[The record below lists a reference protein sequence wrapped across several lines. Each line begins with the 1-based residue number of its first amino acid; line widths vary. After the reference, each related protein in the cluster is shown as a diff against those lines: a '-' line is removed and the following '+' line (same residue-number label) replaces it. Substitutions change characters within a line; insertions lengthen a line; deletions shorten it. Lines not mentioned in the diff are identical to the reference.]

1 MKDKTK
7 PKHESLNKATP
18 TVSKQHTKRKTPQK
32 FTRNLCLYSESTSPE
47 AKQGKTF
54 CKAVGRPPASV
65 YCATLC
71 RFPTSLSVF
80 LAAQRQNTLH
90 SEFFYCVFVRDGFPK
105 SHKTWEGFLAFRKE
119 QSGCSIEQ
127 RTTLSWCRKQ
137 RIKSREPQRARERC
151 FVE

>member
-32 FTRNLCLYSESTSPE
+32 LTRNLCLYSESTSPE

-54 CKAVGRPPASV
+54 CKAVGRRLYIAPLYVGFPPLFRSFLQHRDRV
-65 YCATLC
+65 LC
-71 RFPTSLSVF
+71 TR
-80 LAAQRQNTLH
+80 
-90 SEFFYCVFVRDGFPK
+90 EFFYCVFVRDGFPK